1 MEFNINFDDLFA
13 SLEIM
18 WKGMAG
24 IFLVCGFIMLFTMFL
39 LKIVK
44 PRQDNKEKET
54 KTE

>member
-1 MEFNINFDDLFA
+1 MNFEINYVDLMA

-44 PRQDNKEKET
+44 PKQEKKEEGQ
-54 KTE
+54 

>member
-1 MEFNINFDDLFA
+1 MNFEINYNDLIA

-44 PRQDNKEKET
+44 PKYDKEKEED
-54 KTE
+54 K